1 MKENMDELAE
11 LNPEALVADG
21 FSEAYIGYAAQFN
34 APPLAVYDSDKC
46 VKILMERDG
55 MDFDEALEFFEFNVL
70 GAYMGK
76 GTPMFLVSRD
86 QAVSDE

>member
-1 MKENMDELAE
+1 MDELAE

-46 VKILMERDG
+46 IKILMERDG

-70 GAYMGK
+70 GAYMGE
-76 GTPMFLVSRD
+76 GTPMFLVSPGFVLT
-86 QAVSDE
+86 QE